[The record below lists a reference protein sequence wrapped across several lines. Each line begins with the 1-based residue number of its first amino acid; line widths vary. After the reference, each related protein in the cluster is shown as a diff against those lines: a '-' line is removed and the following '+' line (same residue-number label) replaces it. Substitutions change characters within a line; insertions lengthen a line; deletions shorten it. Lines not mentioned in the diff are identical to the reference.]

1 MNQCNECKFYSGD
14 NQQGLCHAIPP
25 KLNLAFVCG
34 DWTEEQLQD
43 ASVRPMVMADDLACT
58 FFQMNN
64 QTMALFAPHPPRPGV
79 MDW

>member
-14 NQQGLCHAIPP
+14 KNKGMCFVVPP
-25 KLNLAFVCG
+25 KINLAIVCG

-43 ASVRPMVMADDLACT
+43 ASVRPMVMSDDLACT

-64 QTMALFAPHPPRPGV
+64 KTMALFAPHPPRPGLV
-79 MDW
+79 DW

>member
-25 KLNLAFVCG
+25 KLNLAIVDG

-58 FFQMNN
+58 FFCRH
-64 QTMALFAPHPPRPGV
+64 TKATAYLAPISSPGAL
-79 MDW
+79 DW